1 MSTFRSS
8 RIIGFLFKKWKEE
21 DNMFKSLRH
30 QKREELKE
38 TSVLNTDAFDK
49 RRFEQIFGMSER
61 LQSIEELAKVESLP
75 MFKGLLGDMWAGL
88 FKLSPELKKDVPEH
102 LEANHSI
109 MNKIMSEESF
119 QGIREKSKLDDMF
132 SAIG

>member
-1 MSTFRSS
+1 MWRL
-8 RIIGFLFKKWKEE
+8 IC
-21 DNMFKSLRH
+21 MFKSLRH
-30 QKREELKE
+30 KEREKLKE
-38 TSVLNTDAFDK
+38 TSVLHTDAFDK
-49 RRFEQIFGMSER
+49 RRFEQIFDMSER

-88 FKLSPELKKDVPEH
+88 FKLSPELKEDVPEH

-119 QGIREKSKLDDMF
+119 QNVREKSKLDDMF
-132 SAIG
+132 SAI